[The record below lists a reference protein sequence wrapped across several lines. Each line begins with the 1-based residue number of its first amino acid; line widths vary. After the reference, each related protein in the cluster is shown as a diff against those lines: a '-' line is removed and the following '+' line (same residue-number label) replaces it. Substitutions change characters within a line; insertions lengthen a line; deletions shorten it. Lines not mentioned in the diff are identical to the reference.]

1 MEPAELLAELVLEAE
16 IAQHVDEVNTELE
29 RLVQSAPGR
38 RERRDQTRELVR
50 TVESWMRV

>member
-29 RLVQSAPGR
+29 RLVQGAPAR
-38 RERRDQTRELVR
+38 RERRAQIRELEE